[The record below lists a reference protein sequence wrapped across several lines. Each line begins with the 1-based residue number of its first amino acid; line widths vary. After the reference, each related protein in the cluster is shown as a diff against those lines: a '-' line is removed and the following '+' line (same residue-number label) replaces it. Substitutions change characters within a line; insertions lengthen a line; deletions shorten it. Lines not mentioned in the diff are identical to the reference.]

1 MSALLGGRVGA
12 EPVLDRLEDIAG
24 RKSNMHATIQLDGP
38 LSSRT
43 FELRS
48 TPRNAMRL
56 PILIVMGGTRYTA
69 VIRNLSYTGALIR
82 TSAPLNVHMK
92 IEFQCGSICAG
103 GAVVWQLQ
111 GNFGIKFDQAICA
124 RQLSEQVLRSNA
136 VADWCNG
143 YSQASAVKGPQN
155 RLPAIPPSPPVSDQK
170 DVAV

>member
-1 MSALLGGRVGA
+1 VSALLRGRADA
-12 EPVLDRLEDIAG
+12 EPELDCLEMIAEL
-24 RKSNMHATIQLDGP
+24 RNSLHATIRLDSP
-38 LSSRT
+38 LSPRT

-48 TPRNAMRL
+48 TPRKAIRL
-56 PILIVMGGTRYTA
+56 PILIVIGGTRYTA

-111 GNFGIKFDQAICA
+111 GNFGIKFDQAICE

-136 VADWCNG
+136 VASRSNG
-143 YSQASAVKGPQN
+143 YPQASATKCSLNRPQ
-155 RLPAIPPSPPVSDQK
+155 AIPASPSVTDQK
-170 DVAV
+170 DVAL